1 MMDQRDD
8 DLERLFHAARTQ
20 DERRAPSFVQV
31 VTRRP
36 ETKRAPV
43 TALVMVLA
51 ALAFAAVAIWRYSAP
66 NDAKLEIAFTP
77 GDMHVPTD
85 YLLDMMNFPRAGEV
99 PRIGASDW
107 YPLPLTG
114 DAGIESRRTP

>member
-1 MMDQRDD
+1 MDQRDE

-20 DERRAPSFVQV
+20 DERLAPSFVRV
-31 VTRRP
+31 VTRSRQA
-36 ETKRAPV
+36 KRAPV
-43 TALVMVLA
+43 TGLVMVFA
-51 ALAFAAVAIWRYSAP
+51 AVVFAAVAVWRYAAP
-66 NDAKLEIAFTP
+66 NDTKLAIAFTP
-77 GDMHVPTD
+77 GDMSVPTD
-85 YLLDMMNFPRAGEV
+85 YLLDMMTFPRAGEV